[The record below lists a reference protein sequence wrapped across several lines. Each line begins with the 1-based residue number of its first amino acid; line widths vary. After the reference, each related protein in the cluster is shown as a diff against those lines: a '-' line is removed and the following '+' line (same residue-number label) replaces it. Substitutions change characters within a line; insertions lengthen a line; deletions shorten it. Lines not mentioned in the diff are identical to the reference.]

1 MGPEKDDERI
11 YKMQFK
17 GFITLLYNSAMQ
29 QMGKIMSPLTGKIEK
44 NLEGAK
50 ATIDMIKMLQVKTK
64 GNLSKEEETV
74 LSNSLANLQMNY
86 IDELDRE
93 SKEKAKKSE
102 EKTETK
108 EETKKKE
115 KKEKS

>member
-1 MGPEKDDERI
+1 MGPEKDDEKI
-11 YKMQFK
+11 YKMQFI
-17 GFITLLYNSAMQ
+17 GFISLLSNSAMQ
-29 QMGKIMSPLTGKIEK
+29 QMGKIMSPLSGKIEK

-50 ATIDMIKMLQVKTK
+50 ATIDMIRMLQVKTK
-64 GNLSKEEETV
+64 GNLSKDEETI

-93 SKEKAKKSE
+93 SKEKAKKPK

-108 EETKKKE
+108 EETKKEKE
-115 KKEKS
+115 EKS